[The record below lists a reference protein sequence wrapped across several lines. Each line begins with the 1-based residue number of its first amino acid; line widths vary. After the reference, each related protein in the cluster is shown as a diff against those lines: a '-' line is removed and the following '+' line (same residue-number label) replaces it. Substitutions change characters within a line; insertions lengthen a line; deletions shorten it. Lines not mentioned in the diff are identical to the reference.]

1 MQIKIR
7 NTNLWVQGML
17 PYSTKAILYSSAPMC
32 RHLSHAYSTYMSFSR
47 HSTIIMRENR
57 TLKIYHVMNSNTI
70 LEKIVYTYA
79 MSCHVICFLF
89 GLFPTYLNG
98 SWCDDICIE
107 IPKTQQNM
115 KKCNS
120 RINRFHQK
128 ISWVVTASEKWSD
141 WEKKRM
147 SFQFKHVPEYQKATF
162 RSFLDAGSYFRIVS

>member
-7 NTNLWVQGML
+7 DTNLWVQGML

-57 TLKIYHVMNSNTI
+57 TLKKIYHVMNSNTI

-115 KKCNS
+115 IKCNS

-141 WEKKRM
+141 WEKKRCP
-147 SFQFKHVPEYQKATF
+147 SNLNTYPNTKRRHSDP
-162 RSFLDAGSYFRIVS
+162 FLMQGPISE